1 MPARRVFVTY
11 HHADQAEVLRF
22 IDRFASA
29 FHEMRAIGVS
39 DEDEF
44 IDSSDTDYVLR
55 RIREKYV
62 KGTSATIAL
71 LGTCTWARRYVD
83 WEIAATLRNN
93 PTDPRGGLLAV
104 QLPSIDGRSDI
115 KLPPRLA
122 MNRAYNTQAARE
134 DGYASYHRHP
144 SSGSTLAQWV
154 ENSIWRRDHREPVSG
169 STSDLRKNNSPC

>member
-1 MPARRVFVTY
+1 MPTRRVFVTY
-11 HHADQAEVLRF
+11 HHADQAEVMRF

-93 PTDPRGGLLAV
+93 PLGVSR
-104 QLPSIDGRSDI
+104 IFC
-115 KLPPRLA
+115 
-122 MNRAYNTQAARE
+122 
-134 DGYASYHRHP
+134 
-144 SSGSTLAQWV
+144 SSSL
-154 ENSIWRRDHREPVSG
+154 RRYRFFK
-169 STSDLRKNNSPC
+169 TSMV